1 MTKQEILQAITQNPV
16 FYLGTVEGNQPR
28 VRGMLIYKADE
39 EGIVFHT
46 GKMRDLYS
54 QISANHLVELCFN
67 ADGVQIRV
75 SGALE
80 IIEDND
86 LKDEIA
92 NHPTRK
98 FLDPWRN
105 SVSVDEFHEQF
116 VVYRLAHGTATLW
129 TMAKNLEPKEVVQ
142 L

>member
-1 MTKQEILQAITQNPV
+1 MTKQEIIEAITKNPV
-16 FYLGTVEGNQPR
+16 FYLATVEGDQPR
-28 VRGMLIYKADE
+28 VRGMLLYKADD

-46 GKMRDLYS
+46 GKMRELYK
-54 QISANHLVELCFN
+54 QISENNKVELCFEAN
-67 ADGVQIRV
+67 DVQIRI
-75 SGALE
+75 SGELE
-80 IIEDND
+80 LIEDNGF
-86 LKDEIA
+86 KDEVA

-105 SVSVDEFHEQF
+105 SMSVDEFHEAF
-116 VVYRLAHGTATLW
+116 AVYKLAHGVATLW

>member
-1 MTKQEILQAITQNPV
+1 
-16 FYLGTVEGNQPR
+16 
-28 VRGMLIYKADE
+28 MLIYKADE
-39 EGIVFHT
+39 EGIIFHT
-46 GKMRDLYS
+46 GKMRELYS
-54 QISANHLVELCFN
+54 QIS
-67 ADGVQIRV
+67 
-75 SGALE
+75 
-80 IIEDND
+80 
-86 LKDEIA
+86 A

-105 SVSVDEFHEQF
+105 SISVDEFHEQF